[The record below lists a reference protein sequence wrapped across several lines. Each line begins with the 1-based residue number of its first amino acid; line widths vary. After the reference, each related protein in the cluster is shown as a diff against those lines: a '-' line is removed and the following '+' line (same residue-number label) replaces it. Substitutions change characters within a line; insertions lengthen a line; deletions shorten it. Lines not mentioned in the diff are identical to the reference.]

1 MSGSQNLP
9 FTAAPA
15 SSEGLGFSGE
25 VPAEPSVLQWKLMA
39 IPNAKRYRIRNPNG
53 TDYATVVAVLP
64 KNADVKAYLKDAAN
78 RFDWKALQEAK
89 AAQSKIRIG
98 QQKQRRR

>member
-1 MSGSQNLP
+1 
-9 FTAAPA
+9 
-15 SSEGLGFSGE
+15 
-25 VPAEPSVLQWKLMA
+25 MA

-64 KNADVKAYLKDAAN
+64 KNTDVKAYLKDAAN
-78 RFDWKALQEAK
+78 RFDWKALQEAR

-98 QQKQRRR
+98 QQKQRKR